1 MTEIKVS
8 TLAVVALTGISII
21 TTTSVVHAD
30 NYSVSSSSGTYSN
43 SPPPPPPP
51 PPAHRP
57 PAVAAVRG

>member
-1 MTEIKVS
+1 MTGTKVS
-8 TLAVVALTGISII
+8 TLAVIALAGVAIM

-30 NYSVSSSSGTYSN
+30 NYNVSSSSGTYRN

-51 PPAHRP
+51 PPPHRP